1 MAIIA
6 SIGFLTTIFDLTYI
20 PWRGFYFNNIPA
32 ITEFYDPFKG
42 IEPHRET
49 QRYLNAVEELK
60 QVVKSNGLD
69 STATQ
74 SWLQELNTLSVSMIQ
89 NNPFQVAGKTGSL
102 EKIKNDI
109 RDRIGNPSA
118 KGAFE
123 IFWSKPYLTKAG
135 WEQEIN
141 FYDRQIKPLIRNNYY
156 RRIDANGSFI
166 DRFWQI
172 DIIFIGIFSCESI
185 GRILYIRRHNRNVTW
200 QQAIIWR
207 WYDLFLLLPFFKFL
221 RAIPVVVRW
230 HQSEL
235 VNLDTLQSEL
245 NRLFVGQI
253 IEELTDAVVIQ
264 VLQKTQGAI
273 QTGKVTKLMG
283 RYFNQPHIDLN
294 NINEVEVLFELILEI
309 VVYRIIPKIQ
319 PDLEAIFRHLFQK
332 ALLES
337 PAYRNLQLFP
347 GINELPNQAIERLV
361 KEVSGSIYIALTK
374 VIADPDRGMLSQ
386 HLIEHLTQALGDEMK
401 RGQTVIKIESLLYD
415 LIEEIKVT
423 YNSNKL

>member
-1 MAIIA
+1 VFQTVTRKHLWFERSMAIIA

-49 QRYLNAVEELK
+49 QRYLSAVEELK

-135 WEQEIN
+135 WDREIN

-156 RRIDANGSFI
+156 RRMGVL
-166 DRFWQI
+166 
-172 DIIFIGIFSCESI
+172 SI
-185 GRILYIRRHNRNVTW
+185 
-200 QQAIIWR
+200 A
-207 WYDLFLLLPFFKFL
+207 F
-221 RAIPVVVRW
+221 
-230 HQSEL
+230 
-235 VNLDTLQSEL
+235 
-245 NRLFVGQI
+245 
-253 IEELTDAVVIQ
+253 
-264 VLQKTQGAI
+264 
-273 QTGKVTKLMG
+273 GK
-283 RYFNQPHIDLN
+283 
-294 NINEVEVLFELILEI
+294 
-309 VVYRIIPKIQ
+309 
-319 PDLEAIFRHLFQK
+319 
-332 ALLES
+332 
-337 PAYRNLQLFP
+337 
-347 GINELPNQAIERLV
+347 
-361 KEVSGSIYIALTK
+361 
-374 VIADPDRGMLSQ
+374 
-386 HLIEHLTQALGDEMK
+386 
-401 RGQTVIKIESLLYD
+401 
-415 LIEEIKVT
+415 
-423 YNSNKL
+423 